1 MHAIEIA
8 GGGNVDLI
16 VTSDGVHR
24 AFANNLTSLKRF
36 PTTIDLKGGYKELDV
51 AAGGG
56 SVPLVWDR
64 DCPAS
69 SAYFLNKKHLLRTEA
84 FYERY
89 GGKTII
95 IAPQKD
101 NSLRSLQVRSPQL
114 TSESVTGYTRELLK
128 QKEIIDFLEQQAN
141 I

>member
-1 MHAIEIA
+1 MATKELKIDYLAFQTAENTAYAIV
-8 GGGNVDLI
+8 NTRL
-16 VTSDGVHR
+16 
-24 AFANNLTSLKRF
+24 F
-36 PTTIDLKGGYKELDV
+36 DLK
-51 AAGGG
+51 
-56 SVPLVWDR
+56 
-64 DCPAS
+64 
-69 SAYFLNKKHLLRTEA
+69 H
-84 FYERY
+84 
-89 GGKTII
+89 GKTII